1 MGWLLLVLL
10 VSGTDDPVAA
20 ARTSWPCQI
29 AVSPNGPS
37 VIPRIWTFSLTFQ
50 RQCRRLAEE
59 KVVVVVQWATDLMPW
74 HRAATRILRDDGRV
88 FRAVVRLRASDE
100 PAVQL
105 IHELEHVM
113 EALDGID
120 QRSPGCGWRTG
131 GGAYETARARRVEA
145 VARRELELGR
155 PAAPDTSSAA
165 KLLGEETS
173 AAGRSNTRPQVTNAV
188 GGCLAR

>member
-1 MGWLLLVLL
+1 MDWLLLVLL
-10 VSGTDDPVAA
+10 VFGTDDPGAA
-20 ARTSWPCQI
+20 ARTPWPCEI
-29 AVSPNGPS
+29 AASPDGPS
-37 VIPRIWTFSLTFQ
+37 VIPGVWTFSLTFQ
-50 RQCRRLAEE
+50 RQCRRLAEG
-59 KVVVVVQWATDLMPW
+59 KVVVVLQWATDLMPW
-74 HRAATRILRDDGRV
+74 HRASTRILRDDGRV

-120 QRSPGCGWRTG
+120 QRSPGCGWRTR

-165 KLLGEETS
+165 NLVVGETS
-173 AAGRSNTRPQVTNAV
+173 TGGRPNTGACR
-188 GGCLAR
+188 

>member
-10 VSGTDDPVAA
+10 ASGTDDPVAA
-20 ARTSWPCQI
+20 ARIPWPCQI

-50 RQCRRLAEE
+50 RQCRRLAEG
-59 KVVVVVQWATDLMPW
+59 KVVVVVQWATDLRPW
-74 HRAATRILRDDGRV
+74 HRAETRIVRDDGRV
-88 FRAVVRLRASDE
+88 FRAVVRLRALDE

-120 QRSPGCGWRTG
+120 QRSPGCGWQTIA
-131 GGAYETARARRVEA
+131 GAYETARARRVEA
-145 VARRELELGR
+145 VARRELELGQ
-155 PAAPDTSSAA
+155 PAASDTSAAA

-173 AAGRSNTRPQVTNAV
+173 AGGRPDTETCR
-188 GGCLAR
+188 